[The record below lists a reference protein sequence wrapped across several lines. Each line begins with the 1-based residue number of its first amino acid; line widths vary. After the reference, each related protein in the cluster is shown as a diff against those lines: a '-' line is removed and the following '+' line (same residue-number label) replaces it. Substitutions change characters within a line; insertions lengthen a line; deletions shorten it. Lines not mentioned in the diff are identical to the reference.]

1 MDMDITVA
9 SPAGNGGGS
18 YTHIYGLKNFED
30 EFRMAKNQDDIK
42 RVLAKIETIYE
53 QVQLDDELV
62 ADNGQG
68 RSWDFWG
75 TGRDSNKRPF

>member
-1 MDMDITVA
+1 
-9 SPAGNGGGS
+9 
-18 YTHIYGLKNFED
+18 
-30 EFRMAKNQDDIK
+30 
-42 RVLAKIETIYE
+42 
-53 QVQLDDELV
+53 VQLDDELV